1 MPDEKMTVKKIVEE
15 FGIGEPIVYKMF
27 KDPKFPAQ
35 TYTRPMFIL
44 RSEFLKYLTVRH
56 DELCD

>member
-1 MPDEKMTVKKIVEE
+1 MEDKMTVKDIVKE

-35 TYTRPMFIL
+35 TYTRPQFIL
-44 RSEFLKYLTVRH
+44 RSELMKYFSIRH
-56 DELCD
+56 DELCN